1 MKDEVTHCI
10 IQYDLCNSLS
20 QLPVHVCTYLS
31 KCSAFLCRCH
41 RTVCSTVL
49 TFQTL
54 ERMNDSV
61 PKQAALAPSGDE
73 SLEQASL
80 VASEVTQQMLAQK
93 LELEDKKQSVSMLQK
108 ALVTSSLL
116 VLSQP
121 IYQLNSSEKYTKNTL
136 TT

>member
-1 MKDEVTHCI
+1 
-10 IQYDLCNSLS
+10 
-20 QLPVHVCTYLS
+20 
-31 KCSAFLCRCH
+31 
-41 RTVCSTVL
+41 
-49 TFQTL
+49 
-54 ERMNDSV
+54 MNDSV
-61 PKQAALAPSGDE
+61 PKQPALVPSGDE

>member
-1 MKDEVTHCI
+1 
-10 IQYDLCNSLS
+10 
-20 QLPVHVCTYLS
+20 
-31 KCSAFLCRCH
+31 
-41 RTVCSTVL
+41 
-49 TFQTL
+49 
-54 ERMNDSV
+54 MNDSV
-61 PKQAALAPSGDE
+61 PKHAALAPSGDE

-121 IYQLNSSEKYTKNTL
+121 IYQLNSPEKYTKNTL
-136 TT
+136 TTTTI